1 MLELRDSI
9 FGMAGSEFMSRR
21 ETPRIFDFVY

>member
-9 FGMAGSEFMSRR
+9 FGIAGSEFMSQRK
-21 ETPRIFDFVY
+21 TPRIFDFVY